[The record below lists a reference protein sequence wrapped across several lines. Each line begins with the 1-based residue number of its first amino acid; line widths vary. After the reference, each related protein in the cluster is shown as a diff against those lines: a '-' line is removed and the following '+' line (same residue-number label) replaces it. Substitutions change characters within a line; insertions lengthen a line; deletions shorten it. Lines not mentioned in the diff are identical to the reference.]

1 MEYVPEKA
9 ELDDNDE
16 EFRKIFEK
24 FSFHDIAGLEVKDLP
39 LVFLGNFFIQYGNFK
54 DLFCNSFRRM
64 IKRMKL
70 PLLQH

>member
-39 LVFLGNFFIQYGNFK
+39 LVFLGNFFI
-54 DLFCNSFRRM
+54 
-64 IKRMKL
+64 
-70 PLLQH
+70 